1 MTTAGLEPA
10 TFWCL
15 SQIAVEPSKPNALPL
30 RQVAMEVDGPV
41 RNTTWRRRNAAD
53 SFPSVGRLQRLYS
66 SSTSAP
72 MHLPEEF
79 RVWVIELASTDTFQQ
94 TAPLIVLI
102 LVPTLAFFAAPVIK
116 RRLAAFLA
124 FAATVIMSVGFS
136 LPSWLSWST
145 PSSSSTSSGSTSKH
159 SRDRKKIKKNVRT
172 RNEQMQMNGI
182 AKGSSRMDYDD
193 AYYPGLV
200 NISGTYCFMNSTL
213 QALASLSY
221 LQPHID
227 AIHAKAE
234 ALDVPTPVVDTLKEL
249 LHEELQFFGCRV
261 LYGNTILPLVRETRF
276 GTGVRFQRQWTPGV
290 ITRGLPPPL
299 TFQPLT
305 HPFQTLPIY
314 PRVYLSRRAQ
324 NDLNTPRSSY
334 TSLRPVDI
342 IEVLTAQTKGRTNSL
357 FYSREHQDA
366 QELFQVVSECL
377 RNEIA
382 AVDKEGAR
390 DRGFGAF
397 AQREETTKEIGKSVF
412 DGLTANRRSCVICG
426 YTEAVMH
433 FSFDSWQLSVP
444 RLASSCRLEDCL
456 EDYTRLEILKD
467 CICRK
472 CSVVAT
478 LSRLQKE
485 VSTLEEAPKPSSSKK
500 KRLKEVRKMEARV
513 KTALQEGRIEDD
525 LKDVRMEKVF
535 SPASTKQAMIARPPP
550 VLALHLNRSIHYGQ
564 YASKNNCR
572 VVFPEVLDLTPYTT
586 SGNLSTVPTAAIST
600 PPPAPPG
607 YARRSTTPTPS
618 LYAQQATRT
627 IYRLSAVVCHF
638 GTHSF
643 GHYVCYRRRPRG
655 VWRPP
660 KLVDPLRFEGDGS
673 ASGKEKVGGTGDSKE
688 SDEEETQPGPQYVW
702 EDGEN
707 KPGTGWLRISDDSV
721 RECGIESVLAE
732 GSAAFM
738 LYYELAVRERAGVY
752 GAFGSASEVGVRGGD
767 GARVGAEASEE
778 TLKPEM
784 RAVYLNGSVGSL
796 VSEVGVGVKG
806 GGGVGLSKSLSLSV
820 QQGAHA
826 SKERRSEDAGADA
839 VALSSSVPSGSV
851 MFGPRVVRSVAA
863 GRGRSASV
871 QPSGASG
878 SVRASSVGSMPST
891 AGVTGES
898 SRAVSLAPS
907 SASVSSISVA
917 SVSTEGDILVE
928 ASSPL
933 APSSPAKS
941 KATSSPKKSK
951 NKNKNKTSSALS
963 ASTPASI
970 PTPTS
975 PISPSPSS
983 VLPPKTPLSA
993 TGEPRI
999 PVLAPLPVRPT
1010 SPGVVL
1016 NGLPATEERGS

>member
-1 MTTAGLEPA
+1 
-10 TFWCL
+10 
-15 SQIAVEPSKPNALPL
+15 
-30 RQVAMEVDGPV
+30 
-41 RNTTWRRRNAAD
+41 
-53 SFPSVGRLQRLYS
+53 
-66 SSTSAP
+66 

-145 PSSSSTSSGSTSKH
+145 PSSSTSLSGSTSKH

-182 AKGSSRMDYDD
+182 AKGSSGIDYDD

-249 LHEELQFFGCRV
+249 LH
-261 LYGNTILPLVRETRF
+261 
-276 GTGVRFQRQWTPGV
+276 
-290 ITRGLPPPL
+290 
-299 TFQPLT
+299 
-305 HPFQTLPIY
+305 
-314 PRVYLSRRAQ
+314 
-324 NDLNTPRSSY
+324 DLNTPRSSY

-342 IEVLTAQTKGRTNSL
+342 IDVLTAQTKGRTNSL

-397 AQREETTKEIGKSVF
+397 AQREETAKEIGKSVF

-485 VSTLEEAPKPSSSKK
+485 VSTLEEATKPSSSKK

-660 KLVDPLRFEGDGS
+660 KLVDPLRFEGDAS
-673 ASGKEKVGGTGDSKE
+673 AGAGMSEKEKMEVEMESTGGSNQGTCGTDDDE
-688 SDEEETQPGPQYVW
+688 SQPGPQYVW

-752 GAFGSASEVGVRGGD
+752 GAFGSASEMGARGGD

-806 GGGVGLSKSLSLSV
+806 GGGAGLSKSLSLSV

-826 SKERRSEDAGADA
+826 SKERRSEDAGAGT
-839 VALSSSVPSGSV
+839 VALSSSVPSGSA

-863 GRGRSASV
+863 GRGRSTSV

-891 AGVTGES
+891 AGVTGEG

-917 SVSTEGDILVE
+917 SVSTEGDLLVE
-928 ASSPL
+928 ASSLL

-963 ASTPASI
+963 ASTPTSI

-983 VLPPKTPLSA
+983 ALPPKTPLSA

>member
-1 MTTAGLEPA
+1 
-10 TFWCL
+10 
-15 SQIAVEPSKPNALPL
+15 
-30 RQVAMEVDGPV
+30 
-41 RNTTWRRRNAAD
+41 
-53 SFPSVGRLQRLYS
+53 
-66 SSTSAP
+66 

-145 PSSSSTSSGSTSKH
+145 PSSSSTTSGSTSKH

-182 AKGSSRMDYDD
+182 AKGSSRIDYDD

-213 QALASLSY
+213 QVSSA
-221 LQPHID
+221 
-227 AIHAKAE
+227 
-234 ALDVPTPVVDTLKEL
+234 
-249 LHEELQFFGCRV
+249 
-261 LYGNTILPLVRETRF
+261 
-276 GTGVRFQRQWTPGV
+276 
-290 ITRGLPPPL
+290 
-299 TFQPLT
+299 
-305 HPFQTLPIY
+305 
-314 PRVYLSRRAQ
+314 
-324 NDLNTPRSSY
+324 DLNTPRSSY

-342 IEVLTAQTKGRTNSL
+342 IDVLTAQTKGRTNSL

-485 VSTLEEAPKPSSSKK
+485 VSTLEEATKPSSSKK

-688 SDEEETQPGPQYVW
+688 GDEEETQPGPQYVW

-752 GAFGSASEVGVRGGD
+752 GAFGSANEMGVRGVD

-806 GGGVGLSKSLSLSV
+806 GGGAGLSKSLSLSV

-826 SKERRSEDAGADA
+826 SKERRSEDGPGA
-839 VALSSSVPSGSV
+839 VALSSSVPSGSA

-863 GRGRSASV
+863 GRGRSTSV

-878 SVRASSVGSMPST
+878 SVRASSVGSVPST

-907 SASVSSISVA
+907 SASVSSISVG
-917 SVSTEGDILVE
+917 SVSTEGELLAE
-928 ASSPL
+928 GSSPL

-951 NKNKNKTSSALS
+951 NRNKNKTLSALS
-963 ASTPASI
+963 ASTPALI
-970 PTPTS
+970 PTPAS

-1016 NGLPATEERGS
+1016 NGLPAEERDS